1 MKMYLLHL
9 FKILDDQN
17 KNWRRNTVIM
27 LDNATYHKCQSVF
40 EIFENNN
47 VAVLFTG
54 PHSYDASPCE
64 LYFAT
69 FKAADIN
76 PRHVATGKK

>member
-9 FKILDDQN
+9 FKMLDVQN
-17 KNWRRNTVIM
+17 KYWRKSTVIM
-27 LDNATYHKCQSVF
+27 LDNATYHKCQSVLQ
-40 EIFENNN
+40 IFEDNN

-54 PHSYDASPCE
+54 PHSFDASPCE
-64 LYFAT
+64 LYFAA

-76 PRHVATGKK
+76 PRHLPTGK